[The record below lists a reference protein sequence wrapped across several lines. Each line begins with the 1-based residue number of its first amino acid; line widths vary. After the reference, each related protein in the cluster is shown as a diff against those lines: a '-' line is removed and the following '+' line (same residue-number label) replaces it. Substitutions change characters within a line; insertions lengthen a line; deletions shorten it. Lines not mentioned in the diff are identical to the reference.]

1 MQKCKNKSSLLS
13 NENFSVFF
21 AADSWPQMFDDTNA
35 RNDWGWKHEYGFD
48 ELVDSMIKIL
58 KPKYT

>member
-1 MQKCKNKSSLLS
+1 MS
-13 NENFSVFF
+13 F

-48 ELVDSMIKIL
+48 ELVESMINIL